1 MNIKKAFLCSLC
13 AIAIFF
19 HTNAQNNSGI
29 IKGLL
34 KDSLNKQVLSLAT
47 VTVFV
52 AKDTTIV
59 TYRLSDVKGEFKIP
73 SLPIDIPC
81 RVLISFSGY
90 KTFRKDFLLS
100 KENPQLDMETIFL
113 VNDPQHLEEV
123 TVLAERPPVSI
134 RKDTIEF
141 NASAFKTL
149 PSALVEDLLKKLPG
163 VDVDNDGNIMVK
175 GKRVNRLLVDGKDF
189 FGGDPKI
196 ATKNLPANIVDKV
209 QVMNDKEELERNPDM
224 PESEIGQVINIK
236 LKKAIKEGWFGKAY
250 AGAGTAKRHETGAIL
265 NMFRDTTQVSIL
277 GYSNNINK
285 PGFGITDIQKIGGFQ
300 RSGLQSIMT
309 MSDGGFAL
317 NGVSFGGTGQGLQ
330 RSTGGGINFNN
341 QYGKKLTLNLQ
352 YFYGQINSEFTTLS
366 NQQLFLRDT
375 VLSTQGLSRSDNVS
389 MTHRIAGT
397 MVWKMDSLTTLTF
410 RPGVT
415 LSTNRNFAEGTTAT
429 EQNFKG
435 RINNSSTASQGV
447 FKNDNYSYNL
457 FLNKNFKKKGRNLT
471 LSSDFSMGNIDNDN
485 YNDGVYTIY
494 NTGVQQD
501 SLVNQLRYTGG
512 ENIRSSTNISFAE
525 PLSKKFTLRLS
536 HRLEYLEENN
546 DINFF
551 SKDAISGKYN
561 LFNQIFS
568 NSIVRDGWKNTSTA
582 SVAYR
587 FKKFSISP
595 GVNYLTALFNNH
607 FTKNPS
613 IIQRFNF
620 LYPSLQISLGS
631 LYFNYQATIQEP
643 RANELQQI
651 IDISNRFY
659 QQFGNPEL
667 KPAFSHDL
675 SLNMYKY
682 NPKTSNSYSAY
693 VSGNFSDN
701 AVIRETTIDQ
711 NGIRTT
717 RPINVNGT
725 YRFYAFFTYSYQYK
739 LNKDFKLT
747 LRPSLHPEY
756 SKTFISVNG
765 NMSAQT
771 NFGITPTFSLGFNYK
786 DKIELNQR
794 YSQSYRQSINENKIA
809 YKDIFVRSHSIESE
823 VVIRMPKHVVWEN
836 LINYFYNPLVAPGIR
851 KSNVRWNAGVSYLFL
866 KEDKG
871 QIKLSVYDLLNQN
884 ITVNRY
890 TSENSV
896 SDVQTSTLT
905 RYFMLSFIYNL
916 RNFTGSKVGGKD
928 RSMFFF

>member
-1 MNIKKAFLCSLC
+1 
-13 AIAIFF
+13 
-19 HTNAQNNSGI
+19 
-29 IKGLL
+29 
-34 KDSLNKQVLSLAT
+34 
-47 VTVFV
+47 
-52 AKDTTIV
+52 
-59 TYRLSDVKGEFKIP
+59 
-73 SLPIDIPC
+73 
-81 RVLISFSGY
+81 
-90 KTFRKDFLLS
+90 
-100 KENPQLDMETIFL
+100 METIFL

-250 AGAGTAKRHETGAIL
+250 AGAGTDKRHEAGAIL

-285 PGFGITDIQKIGGFQ
+285 PGFGISDIQKIGGFQ
-300 RSGLQSIMT
+300 RSGVQSMMT

-330 RSTGGGINFNN
+330 RSTGGGMNFNN

-352 YFYGQINSEFTTLS
+352 YFYGQINSEFSTLS
-366 NQQLFLRDT
+366 NQQQFLRDT
-375 VLSTQGLSRSDNVS
+375 ILSTQGLSRSDNVS

-397 MVWKMDSLTTLTF
+397 AVWKMDSLTTLTF

-415 LSTNRNFAEGTTAT
+415 LSINRNFAEGTTAT

-435 RINNSSTASQGV
+435 RINNSNTASKGV
-447 FKNDNYSYNL
+447 FENDSYSYNL
-457 FLNKNFKKKGRNLT
+457 FLNKNFKKKARY
-471 LSSDFSMGNIDNDN
+471 LSVNSDLSIGNNDN
-485 YNDGVYTIY
+485 NNFNDGVYAIY
-494 NTGVQQD
+494 NTGVRQD
-501 SLVNQLRYTGG
+501 SLLNQLRYTGG
-512 ENIRSSTNISFAE
+512 ENIRSSTNITFAE
-525 PLSKKFTLRLS
+525 PLSKKLSLRVS
-536 HRLEYLEENN
+536 QNLEYLEENN

-551 SKDAISGKYN
+551 SKNAISGKYDM
-561 LFNQIFS
+561 FNQIFS
-568 NSIVRDGWKNTSTA
+568 NSIARDGWKNTSTA
-582 SVAYR
+582 SIGFR
-587 FKKFSISP
+587 FKKLFVNP
-595 GVNYLTALFNNH
+595 GVNYLTASFNNR

-613 IIQRFNF
+613 ITQRFNYV
-620 LYPSLQISLGS
+620 YPSLQVNWGALS
-631 LYFNYQATIQEP
+631 FNYRAAIQEP
-643 RANELQQI
+643 RASELQQI

-667 KPAFSHDL
+667 KPTFSHDL
-675 SLNMYKY
+675 SLNVYKF
-682 NPKTSNSYSAY
+682 NPKSSNSYSVY

-717 RPINVNGT
+717 RPVNVDGT
-725 YRFYAFFTYSYQYK
+725 YRFYTFLTYIYQYK

-747 LRPSLHPEY
+747 LRPSLY
-756 SKTFISVNG
+756 SNYNRTMISVNRY
-765 NMSAQT
+765 MSEQT
-771 NFGITPTFSLGFNYK
+771 SFGFNPSFSLGLNYK

-794 YSQSYRQSINENKIA
+794 YSQSYRQTTNENKTA
-809 YKDIFVRSHSIESE
+809 YRDIFVLSHSIESE

-836 LINYFYNPLVAPGIR
+836 LINYFYNPQVAPGIR

-884 ITVNRY
+884 ITVYRY
-890 TSENSV
+890 TNENSI
-896 SDVQTSTLT
+896 SDVQTTTLT

-916 RNFTGSKVGGKD
+916 RNFTGGKVGGKD